1 MPTFDFSNIVNK
13 IVSAALAVVANPVV
27 LLTVFAGVLSA
38 SVGVY
43 VSYFSDLTLPTLPSI
58 SLDVGEHMDSLWADL
73 VGYIFAYDVLK
84 DIVSFVVHFIA
95 GLIPAVLTFVVSLFS
110 AFWAWKAA
118 NAIRA
123 SLQDLGG

>member
-123 SLQDLGG
+123 NLADLHE